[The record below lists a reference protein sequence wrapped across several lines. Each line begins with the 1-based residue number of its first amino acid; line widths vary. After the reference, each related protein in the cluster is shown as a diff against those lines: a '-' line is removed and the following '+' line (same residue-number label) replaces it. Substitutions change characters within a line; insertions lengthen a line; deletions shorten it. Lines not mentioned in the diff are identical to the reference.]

1 MKSKLSSIILAAA
14 LALSSMTYVGNAA
27 ADEGK
32 MVGPITKITL
42 AADGKSAVALVKDA
56 KSGETVTLTIT
67 DDLTLDK
74 FKDKRIV
81 VGDEI
86 RARWEKDGK
95 NTSKS
100 FKKTAGCYSGWQV
113 PRRQQFCRGRCVR
126 LTGSRAAPP
135 ARIFAHRPAG
145 FLSNSHSPN
154 GSIGRLSHCPMLTT

>member
-1 MKSKLSSIILAAA
+1 MKSKLSTLIVAATLAF
-14 LALSSMTYVGNAA
+14 SSMAYVGNAA

-56 KSGETVTLTIT
+56 KSGETVTLTVT

-95 NTSKS
+95 NTAKS
-100 FKKTAGCYSGWQV
+100 FKKTAGC
-113 PRRQQFCRGRCVR
+113 
-126 LTGSRAAPP
+126 
-135 ARIFAHRPAG
+135 
-145 FLSNSHSPN
+145 
-154 GSIGRLSHCPMLTT
+154 